1 VAFAEPLFEITP
13 SDLRSARPRSL
24 AAHAAV
30 VGGAPP
36 VPRAGLTEVAARVRP
51 VVLAG
56 ERRLAV
62 PGPLGEILPGRGIQ
76 RGSVVRVEGSAG
88 SGVTSLLL
96 ALMAAATAAGEW
108 AAVVDGDGVLGG
120 LAAAEAGVAL
130 DRLVV
135 VRAVPAALYGRV
147 VATLLDG
154 VTAVGARIPR
164 GFRLADARR
173 LEARARERA
182 AVLVAAGSWPGE
194 AALCLRAGQSSWNGI
209 GWGEGL
215 LGRRVLRVAV
225 SGRGAAGRE
234 RVAELVTGFPVA
246 A

>member
-1 VAFAEPLFEITP
+1 V
-13 SDLRSARPRSL
+13 
-24 AAHAAV
+24 AAHAAL
-30 VGGAPP
+30 VGGTPP
-36 VPRAGLTEVAARVRP
+36 VPRAELAEVAQRVRP

-62 PGPLGEILPGRGIQ
+62 PGPLGEVLPGGGLQ
-76 RGSVVRVEGSAG
+76 RGSVVRVEGAAG
-88 SGVTSLLL
+88 SGATSLLL
-96 ALMAAATAAGEW
+96 SLLAAATAAGEW

-130 DRLVV
+130 DRLAV
-135 VRAVPAALYGRV
+135 VRAVPASLFSRV

-154 VTAVGARIPR
+154 VTVVVATIPR
-164 GFRLADARR
+164 GLRPADARR

-194 AALCLRAGQSSWNGI
+194 AALRLRAEHSSWSGL
-209 GWGEGL
+209 GRGEGL

-225 SGRGAAGRE
+225 SGRRAAGRE
-234 RVAELVTGFPVA
+234 RIAELVTGSRA
-246 A
+246 AA

>member
-1 VAFAEPLFEITP
+1 
-13 SDLRSARPRSL
+13 
-24 AAHAAV
+24 
-30 VGGAPP
+30 
-36 VPRAGLTEVAARVRP
+36 VRP

-62 PGPLGEILPGRGIQ
+62 PGPLGRILPGGGLQ
-76 RGSVVRVEGSAG
+76 RGSVVRVEGAAG
-88 SGVTSLLL
+88 SGATSLLL
-96 ALMAAATAAGEW
+96 ALLAAATAAGEW

-130 DRLVV
+130 DRLAV
-135 VRAVPAALYGRV
+135 VRAVPAGLYGRV

-154 VTAVGARIPR
+154 VAVVGATIPR
-164 GFRLADARR
+164 GFRPADARR

-194 AALCLRAGQSSWNGI
+194 AALRLRAEHSSWSGL
-209 GWGEGL
+209 GRGEGL
-215 LGRRVLRVAV
+215 LGQRVLRVAV

-234 RVAELVTGFPVA
+234 RVADVLTGVRSA

>member
-1 VAFAEPLFEITP
+1 V
-13 SDLRSARPRSL
+13 
-24 AAHAAV
+24 AAHAAL

-36 VPRAGLTEVAARVRP
+36 VPRVELAEVAQRVRP

-62 PGPLGEILPGRGIQ
+62 PGPLGEVLPGGGLQ
-76 RGSVVRVEGSAG
+76 RGWVVRVEGPTG
-88 SGVTSLLL
+88 SGATSLLL
-96 ALMAAATAAGEW
+96 TLLAAATAAGEW
-108 AAVVDGDGVLGG
+108 AAMVDGDGVLGG

-130 DRLVV
+130 DRLAV
-135 VRAVPAALYGRV
+135 VRAVPASLYSRV

-154 VTAVGARIPR
+154 VTVVGAMIPR
-164 GFRLADARR
+164 GFRPADARR

-194 AALCLRAGQSSWNGI
+194 AALRLRVEHSSWSGL
-209 GWGEGL
+209 GRGEGL
-215 LGRRVLRVAV
+215 LGQRVLRVAV

-234 RVAELVTGFPVA
+234 RIAELLTGSRA
-246 A
+246 AA

>member
-1 VAFAEPLFEITP
+1 MFAEPLFESTSP
-13 SDLRSARPRSL
+13 SAQ
-24 AAHAAV
+24 
-30 VGGAPP
+30 
-36 VPRAGLTEVAARVRP
+36 PRAGLIEVAQRVRP

-62 PGPLGEILPGRGIQ
+62 PGPLGEILPGGGLQ
-76 RGSVVRVEGSAG
+76 RGSVVRVEGPAG
-88 SGVTSLLL
+88 SGATSLLL
-96 ALMAAATAAGEW
+96 TLLAAATAAGEW
-108 AAVVDGDGVLGG
+108 AAVVDGDGVFGG

-130 DRLVV
+130 DRLAV

-154 VTAVGARIPR
+154 VTVVGATIPR
-164 GFRLADARR
+164 GFRRADARR

-194 AALCLRAGQSSWNGI
+194 AALRLRAEHSSWSGL
-209 GWGEGL
+209 GGGEGL
-215 LGRRVLRVAV
+215 LGQRVLRVAV

-234 RVAELVTGFPVA
+234 RIADVVSGVRSA

>member
-1 VAFAEPLFEITP
+1 M
-13 SDLRSARPRSL
+13 
-24 AAHAAV
+24 
-30 VGGAPP
+30 
-36 VPRAGLTEVAARVRP
+36 RP

-62 PGPLGEILPGRGIQ
+62 PGPLGGILPGGGLQ
-76 RGSVVRVEGSAG
+76 RGSVVRVEGAVG
-88 SGVTSLLL
+88 SGATSLLL
-96 ALMAAATAAGEW
+96 ALLAAATAAGEW
-108 AAVVDGDGVLGG
+108 AAMVDDDGVLGG
-120 LAAAEAGVAL
+120 LAAAESGVAL
-130 DRLVV
+130 DRLAV

-154 VTAVGARIPR
+154 VTVVGATIPR

-194 AALCLRAGQSSWNGI
+194 AALRLRAEHSSWSGL
-209 GWGEGL
+209 GRGEGL
-215 LGRRVLRVAV
+215 LGQRVLRVAV
-225 SGRGAAGRE
+225 SGRGAAARE
-234 RVAELVTGFPVA
+234 RITDVVTGIRSA

>member
-1 VAFAEPLFEITP
+1 
-13 SDLRSARPRSL
+13 
-24 AAHAAV
+24 
-30 VGGAPP
+30 
-36 VPRAGLTEVAARVRP
+36 VRP

-62 PGPLGEILPGRGIQ
+62 PGPLGEILPGGGLQ
-76 RGSVVRVEGSAG
+76 RGSVVRIEGPVG
-88 SGVTSLLL
+88 SGATSLLL
-96 ALMAAATAAGEW
+96 TLLAAATAAGEW

-130 DRLVV
+130 DRLAV
-135 VRAVPAALYGRV
+135 VRAVPAALYSRV

-154 VTAVGARIPR
+154 VTVVGATIPR
-164 GFRLADARR
+164 GLRPADARR

-182 AVLVAAGSWPGE
+182 AVLVAAGFWPGE
-194 AALCLRAGQSSWNGI
+194 AALRLRAEQSSWSGL
-209 GWGEGL
+209 GRGEGL
-215 LGRRVLRVAV
+215 LGQRALRVAV

-234 RVAELVTGFPVA
+234 RVADVVTGVRSA

>member
-1 VAFAEPLFEITP
+1 M
-13 SDLRSARPRSL
+13 
-24 AAHAAV
+24 
-30 VGGAPP
+30 
-36 VPRAGLTEVAARVRP
+36 RP

-62 PGPLGEILPGRGIQ
+62 PGPLGEILPAGGLQ
-76 RGSVVRVEGSAG
+76 RGSVVRIEGSAG
-88 SGVTSLLL
+88 SGATSLLL
-96 ALMAAATAAGEW
+96 ALLAAATAAGEW

-130 DRLVV
+130 DRLAV
-135 VRAVPAALYGRV
+135 VRAVPGALYGRV

-154 VTAVGARIPR
+154 VTVVGARIPR

-194 AALCLRAGQSSWNGI
+194 AALRLRAERSSWSGL
-209 GWGEGL
+209 GRGEGL

-234 RVAELVTGFPVA
+234 RLAELVTGSCA
-246 A
+246 AA

>member
-1 VAFAEPLFEITP
+1 
-13 SDLRSARPRSL
+13 
-24 AAHAAV
+24 
-30 VGGAPP
+30 
-36 VPRAGLTEVAARVRP
+36 

-56 ERRLAV
+56 ERCLAV
-62 PGPLGEILPGRGIQ
+62 PGPLGGILPGGGLQ
-76 RGSVVRVEGSAG
+76 RGSVVRVEGAVG
-88 SGVTSLLL
+88 SGATSLLL
-96 ALMAAATAAGEW
+96 ALLAAATAAGEW

-130 DRLVV
+130 DRLAV

-154 VTAVGARIPR
+154 VTMVGVTVPR

-182 AVLVAAGSWPGE
+182 AVLVAAGGWPGE
-194 AALCLRAGQSSWNGI
+194 AALRLRAEHSSWG
-209 GWGEGL
+209 GLGRGEGV
-215 LGRRVLRVAV
+215 LGQRVLRVAV

-234 RVAELVTGFPVA
+234 RVTELVTGSRA
-246 A
+246 AA